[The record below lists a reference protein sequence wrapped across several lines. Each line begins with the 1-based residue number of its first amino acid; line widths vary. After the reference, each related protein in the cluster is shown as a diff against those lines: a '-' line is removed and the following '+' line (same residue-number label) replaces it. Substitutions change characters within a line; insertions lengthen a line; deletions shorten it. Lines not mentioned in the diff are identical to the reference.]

1 MILTKNQVY
10 IDRIKELMWQQTL
23 HHPLGMPQYYGVLR
37 YSYSYDITKP
47 LTKYQLRQRW
57 DREQVKKTHE
67 FVNKLIRKTFGSDI
81 PIWWT
86 IERDAD
92 SEDVEGNTK
101 KGMFHSNL
109 YVGSINESVIE
120 NPSPYLMPLFYKED
134 ESGIPI
140 NCRNVDM
147 DSLKLLLL
155 NACIRQSKW
164 VGNHPRALFL
174 ADVPPEEM
182 ENTFMY
188 SHKNFNSSMDAMLQ
202 VVDWDNSS
210 FYKP

>member
-1 MILTKNQVY
+1 
-10 IDRIKELMWQQTL
+10 
-23 HHPLGMPQYYGVLR
+23 
-37 YSYSYDITKP
+37 
-47 LTKYQLRQRW
+47 
-57 DREQVKKTHE
+57 
-67 FVNKLIRKTFGSDI
+67 
-81 PIWWT
+81 
-86 IERDAD
+86 
-92 SEDVEGNTK
+92 
-101 KGMFHSNL
+101 
-109 YVGSINESVIE
+109 
-120 NPSPYLMPLFYKED
+120 MPLFYKED